1 MAIPESEV
9 ERRVLSFSQALRRSG
24 LRLTHQRLEVA
35 REVARSEAHPDTET
49 VYQSVRTRVPTI
61 SLDTVYRTL
70 AALEAL
76 GLIARVDATAGP
88 TRYDAN
94 LDRHHHFVCGRCGL
108 IRDVYHPPFD
118 ALRAPEPADEL
129 GRVESVRV
137 QLRGVCK
144 TCEQSEKKKENEH
157 ERHPQTHVQP

>member
-1 MAIPESEV
+1 MAVPESEV
-9 ERRVLSFSQALRRSG
+9 ERRVLSYSQALRGSG

-49 VYQSVRTRVPTI
+49 VYQRVRTRVPTI

-70 AALEAL
+70 AALEEL
-76 GLIARVDATAGP
+76 GLVARVDATAGP
-88 TRYDAN
+88 KRYDAN
-94 LDRHHHFVCGRCGL
+94 LRHHHHFVCGRCGL

-118 ALRAPEPADEL
+118 ALEAPDLADGL
-129 GRVESVRV
+129 GKVESVRV

-144 TCEQSEKKKENEH
+144 TCEQSEKRME
-157 ERHPQTHVQP
+157 